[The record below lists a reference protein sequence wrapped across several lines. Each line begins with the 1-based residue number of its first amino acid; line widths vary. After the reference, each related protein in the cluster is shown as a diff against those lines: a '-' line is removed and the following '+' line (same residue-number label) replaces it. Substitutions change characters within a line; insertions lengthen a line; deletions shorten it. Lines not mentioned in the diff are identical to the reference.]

1 MDNGTIHGMNGAY
14 GNAFGIESGNSDG
27 AGAETN
33 GVQAVENGAGE
44 GPKYSDIN
52 LILDQ
57 ILTMSDQNIDEAQV
71 LINDRLN
78 NKCDGNFLF
87 HVEQVRKHTLNCHR
101 MKPALF
107 SVLCEIKEKTAL
119 NLRNLNDEVN
129 KLKQKLLVQQCSAV
143 SSCVMYI
150 QLLSLFSF

>member
-27 AGAETN
+27 VGAETN

-71 LINDRLN
+71 LRIQSA
-78 NKCDGNFLF
+78 
-87 HVEQVRKHTLNCHR
+87 V
-101 MKPALF
+101 
-107 SVLCEIKEKTAL
+107 
-119 NLRNLNDEVN
+119 EVN
-129 KLKQKLLVQQCSAV
+129 
-143 SSCVMYI
+143 VMAILYFMWSRRGSTPSTVI
-150 QLLSLFSF
+150 E